1 MSIAASAEN
10 TMFKKVAKNEKVTNE
25 NEKVTNENEKVTNE
39 NEKVTNENEKVTN
52 ENEKVTNENEKIT
65 EQNEN
70 ENEEIHDSDDDMIVI
85 TIRETCK
92 NQGQEKQEE
101 VQEEAEVKQEE
112 QEEPAKEVQEVQEA
126 QAKEEA
132 KEEAQEEPE
141 EAKSKKQE
149 EEEAQK
155 EEELFFELKD
165 DMEKKKLFPIM
176 PCNMV
181 SAFGCAMEHVEYLD
195 IKDVERKALAIELVK
210 CLAYINNEYGAR
222 ECFDY
227 LFQNNMTDDIVKTI
241 IDCTKNRYDINKYPH
256 TNRNIMLSC
265 VSLSKK
271 VKNKTKPKIELLEEL
286 FDFKFN
292 LCGLKRFFRIKDDS
306 KNV

>member
-10 TMFKKVAKNEKVTNE
+10 TMFKKIASNEKVTEE
-25 NEKVTNENEKVTNE
+25 NEKVTEENEKVTEE
-39 NEKVTNENEKVTN
+39 NEKVTEE
-52 ENEKVTNENEKIT
+52 
-65 EQNEN
+65 NEN

-101 VQEEAEVKQEE
+101 VQEEEVKQEEVKQEE
-112 QEEPAKEVQEVQEA
+112 QEEPAKEVQEA
-126 QAKEEA
+126 QA

>member
-1 MSIAASAEN
+1 MSIAAASAEN
-10 TMFKKVAKNEKVTNE
+10 TMFKKVAKNEIEKNE
-25 NEKVTNENEKVTNE
+25 IEKNEIAKNEIIEKNEKVTVT
-39 NEKVTNENEKVTN
+39 T
-52 ENEKVTNENEKIT
+52 
-65 EQNEN
+65 EN

-85 TIRETCK
+85 TIRETYK
-92 NQGQEKQEE
+92 NETNQAEPEEQQPPPAQQAQEKQEQGAE
-101 VQEEAEVKQEE
+101 EKEKQEQQEKEKQQQQEEE
-112 QEEPAKEVQEVQEA
+112 KE
-126 QAKEEA
+126 
-132 KEEAQEEPE
+132 
-141 EAKSKKQE
+141 KQE
-149 EEEAQK
+149 EEKEKQQQQEEEQK
-155 EEELFFELKD
+155 GEELFFKLKD

-176 PCNMV
+176 PCNMA

-195 IKDVERKALAIELVK
+195 IKDVEREALATELVK

-227 LFQNNMTDDIVKTI
+227 LFQNNMTDDIIRTMI
-241 IDCTKNRYDINKYPH
+241 GCTKNRYDINKYPH
-256 TNRNIMLSC
+256 TNRTIMLSC

-271 VKNKTKPKIELLEEL
+271 VKSKTKPKIELLEEL

>member
-10 TMFKKVAKNEKVTNE
+10 TMFKKETNTEIEKKEKEKNEIEKNE
-25 NEKVTNENEKVTNE
+25 IKKNEIEKNEIEKNEIEKNE
-39 NEKVTNENEKVTN
+39 IEKNEIEKK
-52 ENEKVTNENEKIT
+52 EIT
-65 EQNEN
+65 ENEN

-101 VQEEAEVKQEE
+101 VQEEEVKQEE
-112 QEEPAKEVQEVQEA
+112 QEEPAKEVQEA
-126 QAKEEA
+126 QA

-227 LFQNNMTDDIVKTI
+227 LFQNNMTDDIIKTI

-265 VSLSKK
+265 VSLSNK
-271 VKNKTKPKIELLEEL
+271 VKNKTKPKMDLLEDL
-286 FDFKFN
+286 FEFNFKFN
-292 LCGLKRFFRIKDDS
+292 FCDLKRFFRIKDDS

>member
-1 MSIAASAEN
+1 MSTAAASAEN
-10 TMFKKVAKNEKVTNE
+10 TMFKKVAKNEIIEKNE
-25 NEKVTNENEKVTNE
+25 IAKNEIIEKNEKVTVT
-39 NEKVTNENEKVTN
+39 T
-52 ENEKVTNENEKIT
+52 
-65 EQNEN
+65 EN

-85 TIRETCK
+85 TVRETYK
-92 NQGQEKQEE
+92 NKTNQAESEEQQQPPPPAQESQEQEKQE
-101 VQEEAEVKQEE
+101 QEKQEQEKQE
-112 QEEPAKEVQEVQEA
+112 QEKQEQE
-126 QAKEEA
+126 K
-132 KEEAQEEPE
+132 QEQEKQE
-141 EAKSKKQE
+141 QEKQKQEKSKEQQQE
-149 EEEAQK
+149 DEQK
-155 EEELFFELKD
+155 GEELFFKLKD

-181 SAFGCAMEHVEYLD
+181 SALGCAMEHVEYLD
-195 IKDVERKALAIELVK
+195 IKDVEREALAIELVK

-227 LFQNNMTDDIVKTI
+227 LFQNNMTDDIIRTMI
-241 IDCTKNRYDINKYPH
+241 GCTKNRYDINKYPH

-271 VKNKTKPKIELLEEL
+271 VKSKTKPKFELLEEL
-286 FDFKFN
+286 FDFKFS